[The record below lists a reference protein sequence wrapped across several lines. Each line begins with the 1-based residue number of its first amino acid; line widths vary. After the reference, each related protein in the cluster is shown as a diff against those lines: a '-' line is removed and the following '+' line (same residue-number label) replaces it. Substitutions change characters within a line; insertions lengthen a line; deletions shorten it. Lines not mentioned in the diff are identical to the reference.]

1 MIKCVFEHGVDLVS
15 SEKELKLCIILWCYN
30 CVDGGSQPYKSSFSM
45 VGSRVRFS
53 CSESL
58 NVHMGHQEFNLAP
71 RSLCVVWDQFT
82 TWKRPL

>member
-1 MIKCVFEHGVDLVS
+1 MVL
-15 SEKELKLCIILWCYN
+15 ILYQVKKNLSYVLYFDVTTVWM
-30 CVDGGSQPYKSSFSM
+30 GALSPYKSSFSM